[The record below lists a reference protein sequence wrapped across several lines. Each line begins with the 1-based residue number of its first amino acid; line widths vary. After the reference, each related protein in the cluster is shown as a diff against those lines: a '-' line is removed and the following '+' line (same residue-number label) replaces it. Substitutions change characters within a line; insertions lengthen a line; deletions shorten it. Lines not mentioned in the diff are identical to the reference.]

1 MLGRSKGIRTSVSKA
16 QQILRTRVVQLTRGF
31 PGTTNPIQLDFIR
44 KHLGSILRTSPI
56 RYVREAKPR
65 GSLFDAGDASGA
77 LSNVDSNFY
86 VDHDEPLEVLVR
98 VRESMDWP
106 LGELLDGHEFVL
118 LLKARHS
125 FGPTHCSLETPA

>member
-1 MLGRSKGIRTSVSKA
+1 M
-16 QQILRTRVVQLTRGF
+16 QLTRGF

-44 KHLGSILRTSPI
+44 EHLGSILRMSPI

-77 LSNVDSNFY
+77 LSSADSNFY
-86 VDHDEPLEVLVR
+86 VNHDEPLEVLAR

-118 LLKARHS
+118 LFEARKS
-125 FGPTHCSLETPA
+125 FGPTHRNLPNTA